1 MPSAACDC
9 VNGQSKAVQ
18 LPAYMT
24 QLAEHAS
31 DDVTLEYMAKWA
43 PPDEGGRASAVLML
57 IADGEH
63 GPDVLLIERAAALR
77 NHAGQPA
84 FPGGGT
90 DPGDADP
97 AGTALREASE
107 EVDLDPSGVSVVA
120 TLPPLFLE
128 PSGYVV
134 TPVLAYW
141 HEPAPVR
148 VMDAAEVASV
158 ARIPIAE
165 LAEPTN
171 RFCVAHPSGY
181 TGAAFGIR
189 GNVVWGFTAGLLSML
204 IELGGWVQPWD
215 ETDIRNLETPIAG
228 QDGHS

>member
-1 MPSAACDC
+1 
-9 VNGQSKAVQ
+9 
-18 LPAYMT
+18 MT
-24 QLAEHAS
+24 QLVQSVGGE
-31 DDVTLEYMAKWA
+31 VTLEHMARWA
-43 PPDEGGRASAVLML
+43 PPEEGGRASAVLIL

-97 AGTALREASE
+97 AATALREASE
-107 EVDLDPSGVSVVA
+107 EVALDPDGVSVVA

-128 PSGYVV
+128 PSGYIV

-141 HEPAPVR
+141 HEPRPVR
-148 VMDAAEVASV
+148 VLDAAEVAAV
-158 ARIPIAE
+158 ARIPLAE
-165 LAEPTN
+165 LADPAN

-189 GNVVWGFTAGLLSML
+189 GSVVWGFTAGLLDMVL
-204 IELGGWVQPWD
+204 ELGGWAQPWD
-215 ETDIRNLETPIAG
+215 QTDVRDLATAIGAQEGLA
-228 QDGHS
+228 

>member
-1 MPSAACDC
+1 MRARP
-9 VNGQSKAVQ
+9 QTR

-24 QLAEHAS
+24 ELVES
-31 DDVTLEYMAKWA
+31 VGGDVTLAHMARWA
-43 PPDEGGRASAVLML
+43 PPEEGGRASAVLIL
-57 IADGEH
+57 IADDED
-63 GPDVLLIERAAALR
+63 GPDVLLIERAASLR

-90 DPGDADP
+90 DPGDAD
-97 AGTALREASE
+97 AAATALREASE
-107 EVDLDPSGVSVVA
+107 EVALDPNGVSVVA

-141 HEPAPVR
+141 HEPGPVR
-148 VMDAAEVASV
+148 VLDTAEVAAV
-158 ARIPIAE
+158 ARIPLAE
-165 LAEPTN
+165 LAEPAN

-189 GNVVWGFTAGLLSML
+189 GNVVWGFTAGLLDML
-204 IELGGWVQPWD
+204 LQLGGWAQPWD
-215 ETDIRNLETPIAG
+215 ETDVRDLETAIGSQVGLA
-228 QDGHS
+228 

>member
-1 MPSAACDC
+1 MTT
-9 VNGQSKAVQ
+9 AVR

-24 QLAEHAS
+24 LLVES
-31 DDVTLEYMAKWA
+31 VGGDVTLEHMARWA
-43 PPDEGGRASAVLML
+43 PPEEGGRASAVLIL
-57 IADGEH
+57 IADDER
-63 GPDVLLIERAAALR
+63 GPDVLLIERAVTLR

-97 AGTALREASE
+97 AATALREAAE
-107 EVDLDPSGVSVVA
+107 EVALDPSGVSVLA

-141 HEPAPVR
+141 HQPGPVR
-148 VMDAAEVASV
+148 VLDTAEVASV
-158 ARIPIAE
+158 ARIPLTE
-165 LAEPTN
+165 LAEPAN
-171 RFCVAHPSGY
+171 RFCVTHPSGY

-189 GNVVWGFTAGLLSML
+189 GSVVWGFTAGLLDML
-204 IELGGWVQPWD
+204 LQLGGWALPWD
-215 ETDIRNLETPIAG
+215 ETDIRDLETAIGLQEGLA
-228 QDGHS
+228 

>member
-1 MPSAACDC
+1 MS
-9 VNGQSKAVQ
+9 GQSKAVQ

-24 QLAEHAS
+24 ELVERAS

-57 IADGEH
+57 IAEGEN
-63 GPDVLLIERAAALR
+63 GPDVLLIQRAAALR

-107 EVDLDPSGVSVVA
+107 EVDLDPSGVSVIA

-148 VMDAAEVASV
+148 VLDTAEVA
-158 ARIPIAE
+158 
-165 LAEPTN
+165 
-171 RFCVAHPSGY
+171 
-181 TGAAFGIR
+181 
-189 GNVVWGFTAGLLSML
+189 
-204 IELGGWVQPWD
+204 
-215 ETDIRNLETPIAG
+215 
-228 QDGHS
+228 